1 MAKGET
7 AVILYDVIVI
17 GAGAAGLIAA
27 IESGKRGR
35 RVLVVDHAGSIGKKI
50 RISGG
55 GRCNF
60 SNTAADHHNYISRN
74 PRFCKSALARFTAYD
89 FIALLERRGIAY
101 EEREQGQLFC
111 TGSSLE
117 IIKMLADE
125 CSEAGAKVLLN
136 CRISSIGKDQEFTVI
151 TDKGTFVSASLV
163 AATGGLSYPK
173 LGATDLGY
181 RIAGQFGI
189 NVIQVKPALVPFV
202 FGPQDSADF
211 GELSGV
217 SFEALVRCG
226 RKEFRGGILFTHR
239 GLSGPAMLQV
249 SAYWDP
255 GEALAIDMAPGID
268 MQAVFASKQNSTMEM
283 PTLLCQFLPRRFA
296 RYWCERYGYSGPLC
310 RYNKKELIEVSRR
323 IHQWEVVPAGTEDYS
338 TAEVTAG
345 GIDTNELSSKTM
357 ESKKVPGLYFAG
369 EVIDVTG
376 QLGGYNL
383 QWAWSSGFA
392 AGQYA

>member
-1 MAKGET
+1 MGH
-7 AVILYDVIVI
+7 YDIIVI
-17 GAGAAGLIAA
+17 GAGAAGLMAA

-35 RVLVVDHAGSIGKKI
+35 SVLVVDHAGSIGKKI

-60 SNTAADHHNYISRN
+60 SNTSADHYHYISRN
-74 PRFCKSALARFTAYD
+74 PRFCKSALARFSVYD
-89 FIALLERRGIAY
+89 FIAMLERHGIAY

-111 TGSSLE
+111 IRNSLE
-117 IIKMLADE
+117 ILKMLAKE
-125 CSEAGAKVLLN
+125 CSGAGAHVLLN
-136 CRISSIGKDQEFTVI
+136 CHISSIGKEQAFSVI

-173 LGATDLGY
+173 LGATGLGY

-189 NVIQVKPALVPFV
+189 NVIEVKPALVPFV
-202 FGPQDSADF
+202 FDSPYSADF
-211 GELSGV
+211 GELSGI
-217 SFEALVRCG
+217 SFEALVKCNN
-226 RKEFRGGILFTHR
+226 KEFRGGILFTHR
-239 GLSGPAMLQV
+239 GLSGPSMLQV
-249 SAYWDP
+249 SSYWNP
-255 GEALAIDMAPGID
+255 GDALAIDIVPGMD
-268 MQAVFASKQNSTMEM
+268 MQEVFSSKQQSTIEM
-283 PTLLCQFLPRRFA
+283 PTLLSQFLPRRFA
-296 RYWCERYGYSGPLC
+296 RYWCESFGYLSPVC
-310 RYNKKELIEVSRR
+310 RYNKRELMKVSRH
-323 IHQWEVVPAGTEDYS
+323 IHNWEIIPAGTEDYN

-345 GIDTNELSSKTM
+345 GIDTDELSSKTM
-357 ESKKVPGLYFAG
+357 ESKKVQGLYFAG

>member
-1 MAKGET
+1 M
-7 AVILYDVIVI
+7 VHYDVIVI
-17 GAGAAGLIAA
+17 GAGAAGLMAA

-35 RVLVVDHAGSIGKKI
+35 SVLVVDHAGSIGKKI

-60 SNTAADHHNYISRN
+60 GNTAADHHNYISRN
-74 PRFCKSALARFTAYD
+74 PRFCKSALARFTVFD
-89 FIALLERRGIAY
+89 FIAMLEKHGIAY

-111 TGSSLE
+111 VRSSLE
-117 IIKMLADE
+117 ILKMLAKE
-125 CSEAGAKVLLN
+125 CSEAGAQVLLN
-136 CRISSIGKDQEFTVI
+136 CLIFSIAKEEAFTVI

-173 LGATDLGY
+173 LGATGLGY

-189 NVIQVKPALVPFV
+189 NVIEVKPALVPFA
-202 FGPQDSADF
+202 FGPPDSADF
-211 GELSGV
+211 GELSGIA
-217 SFEALVRCG
+217 FEALVRCNG
-226 RKEFRGGILFTHR
+226 EEFQGGILFTHR

-249 SAYWDP
+249 SAYWTP
-255 GEALAIDMAPGID
+255 GDALAIDIVPGID
-268 MQAVFASKQNSTMEM
+268 MLEVFASKQHSTMEM
-283 PTLLCQFLPRRFA
+283 PTLLSQFLPRRFA
-296 RYWCERYGYSGPLC
+296 RFWCERYGYLKPIC
-310 RYNKKELIEVSRR
+310 HYNKRELMKVSRH
-323 IHQWEVVPAGTEDYS
+323 IHKWEIIPAGTEDYCS
-338 TAEVTAG
+338 AEVTAG
-345 GIDTNELSSKTM
+345 GIDTDELSSKTM
-357 ESKKVPGLYFAG
+357 ESKKVRGLYFAG